1 MAELQAHE
9 APPPAHGRTRLILYD
24 DTIDTLGHDDELE
37 AQGSGVVL
45 ARYVALVRRL
55 HDAGWSRILITTDHG
70 FIQWPGSQETN
81 APAPA
86 LDPAYS
92 SRRALAYPAQVT
104 FAGPQALAPGGQ
116 WRVALPSGAACF
128 RTYGGLGFFH
138 GGASLQEWIIPCVTV
153 EWPSQAQPVNV
164 AVEPAAQVLSQR
176 PRLTLLVRRSSLL
189 VEDAIARQVD
199 VVIRDA
205 RSRTIL
211 FRSPVVA
218 VTPDR
223 EQVAVAL
230 TVVEGSAAPRGTPL
244 RIEVRDGRTE
254 EVLDAGDSVLAVE
267 LSAW

>member
-1 MAELQAHE
+1 MRRRRRWTRRTVPGVRWLIRRT
-9 APPPAHGRTRLILYD
+9 GRPRTGRPQRGRPQRDRPYILAV
-24 DTIDTLGHDDELE
+24 G
-37 AQGSGVVL
+37 
-45 ARYVALVRRL
+45 RRGGTG
-55 HDAGWSRILITTDHG
+55 GWRCL
-70 FIQWPGSQETN
+70 
-81 APAPA
+81 
-86 LDPAYS
+86 
-92 SRRALAYPAQVT
+92 
-104 FAGPQALAPGGQ
+104 
-116 WRVALPSGAACF
+116 SGAACF

-164 AVEPAAQVLSQR
+164 TVEPAAQVLSQR
-176 PRLTLLVRRSSLL
+176 PRVTLLVRRGSLL

-223 EQVAVAL
+223 EEVAVAL

-254 EVLDAGDSVLAVE
+254 EVLDAGDSVLVR
-267 LSAW
+267 